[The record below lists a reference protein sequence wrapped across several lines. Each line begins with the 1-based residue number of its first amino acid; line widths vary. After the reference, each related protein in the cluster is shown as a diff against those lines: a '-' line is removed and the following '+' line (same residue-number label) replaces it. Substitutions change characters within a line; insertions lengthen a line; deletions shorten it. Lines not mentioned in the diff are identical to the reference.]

1 MKNAVIFLVCFFVAF
16 NVIAQKDSLSYFL
29 NSSKHD
35 TIKALELNSYADRLA
50 NSGNSEDAIEIL
62 QKSCELA
69 FKKGNSRIY
78 IKSQKYKAFL
88 LIRINRYDEA
98 TKILNELLKYSLK
111 NNSLIGQAYSKRL
124 LAMIEMH
131 KGNFDVSIKKYIETQ
146 KLWENTK
153 DSTLIVNGLGDLG
166 VVFYYQKDYENAIRY
181 WEKTSSYYIAH
192 NNEDLANSVLSNL
205 ALAYIDV
212 KKYDDAE
219 KIFTSVLPRAI
230 AANDFSTVIN
240 IYTNLS
246 ALEHARGNLDKAIAY
261 TTQSIKALESTG
273 EISRIGSLYCNMGEF
288 YRLKKEYIK
297 SKENLFTGL
306 DLIRRSEN
314 LSELSHAYQNL
325 AALFLDMKNF
335 EFALAYKDTFYAIND
350 SIYTLDKQAQI
361 MELEKRFNSQ
371 QKEEQISLLNKD
383 KIIQNSELKKQRY
396 LIYFFTIGSVLL
408 FVLVFFI
415 YRSYK
420 IKRIANLKLEI
431 QKKEIWNQKTL
442 AEEQKQIIEEKNKE
456 IIDSITYAK
465 RIQNAM
471 LTNDGYINEEMKNV
485 NAEHFI
491 LFKPKDIVSGDFYW
505 FYKLENHFFYV
516 TADCTGHGV
525 PGGFMSMLGINLL
538 NEIVIERKI
547 TEPGAILNSLREEI
561 IKALKTDK
569 EFTKDGMDATVCK
582 INFDTNVLEYSAAN
596 NSFYVIREGELIE
609 QKAQKMPVGYMEKM
623 QPFNTKT
630 FQLLKGDSIYTFTD
644 GYADQFGGPK
654 GKKFMYK
661 NLEKMLIENKDMSLD
676 VQKEILLDEFEKWK
690 GINEQIDDVC
700 IIGVRI

>member
-111 NNSLIGQAYSKRL
+111 NNSIIGQAYSKRL

-219 KIFTSVLPRAI
+219 KIFTSILPRAI

-261 TTQSIKALESTG
+261 TTQSIKALESTS

-288 YRLKKEYIK
+288 YRLKKKYK
-297 SKENLFTGL
+297 SL
-306 DLIRRSEN
+306 
-314 LSELSHAYQNL
+314 
-325 AALFLDMKNF
+325 
-335 EFALAYKDTFYAIND
+335 
-350 SIYTLDKQAQI
+350 
-361 MELEKRFNSQ
+361 
-371 QKEEQISLLNKD
+371 
-383 KIIQNSELKKQRY
+383 
-396 LIYFFTIGSVLL
+396 
-408 FVLVFFI
+408 
-415 YRSYK
+415 
-420 IKRIANLKLEI
+420 KRI
-431 QKKEIWNQKTL
+431 
-442 AEEQKQIIEEKNKE
+442 
-456 IIDSITYAK
+456 Y
-465 RIQNAM
+465 
-471 LTNDGYINEEMKNV
+471 
-485 NAEHFI
+485 
-491 LFKPKDIVSGDFYW
+491 
-505 FYKLENHFFYV
+505 
-516 TADCTGHGV
+516 
-525 PGGFMSMLGINLL
+525 
-538 NEIVIERKI
+538 
-547 TEPGAILNSLREEI
+547 
-561 IKALKTDK
+561 
-569 EFTKDGMDATVCK
+569 
-582 INFDTNVLEYSAAN
+582 
-596 NSFYVIREGELIE
+596 
-609 QKAQKMPVGYMEKM
+609 
-623 QPFNTKT
+623 
-630 FQLLKGDSIYTFTD
+630 
-644 GYADQFGGPK
+644 
-654 GKKFMYK
+654 
-661 NLEKMLIENKDMSLD
+661 SLD
-676 VQKEILLDEFEKWK
+676 
-690 GINEQIDDVC
+690 
-700 IIGVRI
+700 